1 MWTLFDHV
9 KCPIL
14 LAGYCTHEH
23 IFIINI
29 VHHHRHVVIIS
40 IIVTVFIYISI
51 YFITS
56 HVKRVGVLLCGQWV
70 QSSVQFSQA
79 VLGPTA
85 HTSPTHTTH
94 SKFKHTDTLLLV

>member
-1 MWTLFDHV
+1 MLKNTNCSLKRPANINKKMGQCKRLLNLPCGLFDHI

-40 IIVTVFIYISI
+40 IIVTVLYI
-51 YFITS
+51 
-56 HVKRVGVLLCGQWV
+56 
-70 QSSVQFSQA
+70 
-79 VLGPTA
+79 
-85 HTSPTHTTH
+85 
-94 SKFKHTDTLLLV
+94 